1 VHQTPHRMIGFVR
14 LASPNETTVF
24 GPMANMMKSS
34 DDMVLAHLVDQDGQE
49 DLSENDCGV
58 PGERDEI

>member
-1 VHQTPHRMIGFVR
+1 VR

-49 DLSENDCGV
+49 DLSENDRGV
-58 PGERDEI
+58 PGERDQI